1 MPAVTNAFLR
11 ISIGMHGLGKSCA
24 QIPQRLILPLCSSS
38 SSCSGSAGVNA
49 GLVEF
54 VLGKRKATDVAHLVW
69 QEIVKGGDFVID
81 ATCGNGNDTF
91 ALSKLVCLDSGKG
104 LVYGMD
110 VQEIAIQNTSFLLD
124 TTLNPKHRQQVKLFE
139 LCHSKMETVIPKGI
153 APRLVAFNLG
163 YLPGGNKNLITR
175 PGTTIT
181 ALETATK
188 ILESGGLVSVVSYV
202 GHQGGW

>member
-153 APRLVAFNLG
+153 APSEEYEEVRNFAMKLSSETWVSSEYKMLNRSSG
-163 YLPGGNKNLITR
+163 PVLIFLHKR
-175 PGTTIT
+175 YIT
-181 ALETATK
+181 
-188 ILESGGLVSVVSYV
+188 SRDS
-202 GHQGGW
+202 